1 VSRAV
6 LLLKEQNAHPIR
18 QQESNLAYPLVSKSK
33 AYKKFRTSLSSF
45 LSRLYAAAASSEI
58 LYDTN
63 FCDLFQ
69 AWIQSLSSSKI
80 RAFRH
85 TATVVALLTVVSLNS
100 VHVTVTKEH
109 GQANRAK
116 EAEQKKGRKDKARLK
131 DLEKRATAV
140 HERQTEI
147 EEYLDLLYEG

>member
-1 VSRAV
+1 M
-6 LLLKEQNAHPIR
+6 
-18 QQESNLAYPLVSKSK
+18 QENNLAYPLVSRSK
-33 AYKKFRTSLSSF
+33 AYKKFRGSLTSF
-45 LSRLYAAAASSEI
+45 FARLYASAASSEI

-69 AWIQSLSSSKI
+69 SWILSLSSSKI

-85 TATVVALLTVVSLNS
+85 TATVVALLTVASLNS
-100 VHVTVTKEH
+100 VHVAVFKEH

-140 HERQTEI
+140 HERVTKV